1 MEGIP
6 PPMSATLPL
15 MKDLLIFCY
24 CPSAESTV
32 LCPPSHLFAQSP
44 HIPWLCLHWSMCSY
58 IYLHADRE
66 VLFSKTDYQYIQ
78 SGISSHQ
85 IPCSAPLGWCFAL
98 ASCAFPAVHTT
109 VPVEQQGCSRLP
121 PVISQLSRYL
131 DIFLNSCQGITPP
144 LACSWHHHAY
154 DTVAVIYCISSLPD
168 RL

>member
-6 PPMSATLPL
+6 PPTPATFPL

-24 CPSAESTV
+24 GPSAESTV
-32 LCPPSHLFAQSP
+32 FCSPPHLFAQSP

-58 IYLHADRE
+58 IYLHTDRE

-85 IPCSAPLGWCFAL
+85 IPCSAPFGWCFAL
-98 ASCAFPAVHTT
+98 ASCAFPEVHTT
-109 VPVEQQGCSRLP
+109 VPVEQQGFSRLP
-121 PVISQLSRYL
+121 PVMSQLSRYL
-131 DIFLNSCQGITPP
+131 NILLNSSQGITPP

-154 DTVAVIYCISSLPD
+154 DTVAVIYCISSLLD